1 MTAPESKY
9 MINEEISHAI
19 YHVPENAD
27 YAVDSTELD
36 PEDIDPA
43 RVEVLKAIITNDTDD
58 PKNNYL
64 HFGAARVL
72 CSWGYRC
79 GFDMISKYVSRED
92 LMEGPGEISHR
103 IRGYNTGYEHALMAI
118 WSYHATQSDRG
129 YDPKERK
136 VTDSSYAQESRKLI
150 FDVTVKIIEY
160 SNSKQFEINRL
171 YGSLRH
177 NHYEEYYP
185 HIKNH
190 LLSIIDNPEFHHWK
204 IFDALEFLNG
214 VDPEFVASVLKPR
227 GKTIADYK

>member
-1 MTAPESKY
+1 MTR
-9 MINEEISHAI
+9 EEMSYAI
-19 YHVPENAD
+19 GHVPDHAD
-27 YAVDSTELD
+27 YAADSADLD
-36 PEDIDPA
+36 PEDIEPGRVEKLKSIIATDIDDPA
-43 RVEVLKAIITNDTDD
+43 ND
-58 PKNNYL
+58 YH

-79 GFDMISKYVSRED
+79 GFDMISQYVFRED

-103 IRGYNTGYEHALMAI
+103 IYGYNTGYEHALMAI
-118 WSYHATQSDRG
+118 WSYHAKQSDRG

-136 VTDSSYAQESRKLI
+136 ITDSRYAQESRKLI

-160 SNSKQFEINRL
+160 SNYKMFEITDL
-171 YGSLRH
+171 YGSLKYEK
-177 NHYEEYYP
+177 YEEYYS

-190 LLSIIDNPEFHHWK
+190 LLSIIGNPEFHQRK

-214 VDPEFVASVLKPR
+214 VDPEFVTSVLKPR

>member
-1 MTAPESKY
+1 
-9 MINEEISHAI
+9 MIKEEIDYAL
-19 YHVPENAD
+19 YHVPEHAD
-27 YAVDSTELD
+27 YAVDSSELD
-36 PEDIDPA
+36 AEDIEPGRVEKLESMIAVDIDDPA
-43 RVEVLKAIITNDTDD
+43 NDY
-58 PKNNYL
+58 K
-64 HFGAARVL
+64 HFAAARIL

-79 GFDMISKYVSRED
+79 GFDMISQYVFRED
-92 LMEGPGEISHR
+92 LMEGPGDISHR
-103 IRGYNTGYEHALMAI
+103 IYGYNTGYEHALMAI

-136 VTDSSYAQESRKLI
+136 VTDSRYAQESRKLI

-171 YGSLRH
+171 FGSLKH
-177 NHYEEYYP
+177 NKYDEYYP

-190 LLSIIDNPEFHHWK
+190 LISIIDNPEFHHWK

>member
-1 MTAPESKY
+1 MMGNTMTR
-9 MINEEISHAI
+9 EEMSYVIG
-19 YHVPENAD
+19 HVPDHAD
-27 YAVDSTELD
+27 YAVDSSELD
-36 PEDIDPA
+36 REDIESG
-43 RVEVLKAIITNDTDD
+43 RVEKLKSIIATDINDPVND
-58 PKNNYL
+58 YH

-79 GFDMISKYVSRED
+79 GFDMISKYVFRED
-92 LMEGPGEISHR
+92 LMEGPGDISHR

-136 VTDSSYAQESRKLI
+136 ITDRSYEQESRKLI
-150 FDVTVKIIEY
+150 FDVTVKIVEY
-160 SNSKQFEINRL
+160 SNIKKFEINRL

-190 LLSIIDNPEFHHWK
+190 LLSIIDHPEFHHWK